1 MINDAIGVL
10 QKLDHD
16 ELSSKPVASLYMV
29 VEYTNGEM
37 KKINLMPTA
46 N

>member
-29 VEYTNGEM
+29 VEYTSGEM

-46 N
+46 